1 MGISKPLLEMEYRR
15 SFFRV
20 TKTRDELRGQ
30 ILKTALADERLIARK
45 AWKKA
50 SKPRPSRQV
59 HPDG

>member
-20 TKTRDELRGQ
+20 TKTRDGLRGQ

-59 HPDG
+59 YLDG